1 MSLYL
6 PKGTC
11 ASMSSCVAAGE
22 ECKQTPQRDENEMA
36 RSRLQFMLTREA
48 QKVFSVAL
56 HCSLA

>member
-6 PKGTC
+6 LKGTC

-22 ECKQTPQRDENEMA
+22 ECKQTSQRDENEMA

-48 QKVFSVAL
+48 LKMFNIAY
-56 HCSLA
+56 